1 MGNIIDIPELK
12 FVKST
17 LSNLNSDKDREFCTK
32 LINYI
37 DSSSSTN
44 DDEFF
49 YDMMIAIRFIDEPG
63 VIAYTKEDKR
73 IYLSAP
79 GRIGDKLLPWDF
91 TYDHECLHQLW
102 ESFGVAEKIK
112 KKGIKYDHELFN
124 IASDVVINDY
134 LRDIRGKTPPDGI
147 YFPED
152 IEKQFGVVYDRRKDT
167 QFTLYQKLLAT
178 GKSAPSNMANS
189 TSSAQSGKGQG
200 QSGQQGGQGGQ
211 HKDIDKMSKDEAK
224 ASAQED
230 AKRAQDAADKAK
242 NQYGAGSKEAKD
254 AQKLQMKQKLLL
266 IRLKKLI
273 LKMVL
278 KKLLKKQKLLQIE
291 QKKLLMVVKKKVKEI
306 QMAGLLQ
313 LMEVR
318 LTT

>member
-134 LRDIRGKTPPDGI
+134 LRDIRGNKLHTEPSYKKI
-147 YFPED
+147 
-152 IEKQFGVVYDRRKDT
+152 
-167 QFTLYQKLLAT
+167 KLLRHEKNIIFDKIKRVCAD
-178 GKSAPSNMANS
+178 
-189 TSSAQSGKGQG
+189 SSS
-200 QSGQQGGQGGQ
+200 
-211 HKDIDKMSKDEAK
+211 
-224 ASAQED
+224 D
-230 AKRAQDAADKAK
+230 AKDVAVSSTR
-242 NQYGAGSKEAKD
+242 
-254 AQKLQMKQKLLL
+254 LL
-266 IRLKKLI
+266 
-273 LKMVL
+273 
-278 KKLLKKQKLLQIE
+278 
-291 QKKLLMVVKKKVKEI
+291 
-306 QMAGLLQ
+306 
-313 LMEVR
+313 
-318 LTT
+318 